1 MSMAEPSKRNR
12 GPAAA
17 AENRRALI
25 DAARELFA
33 EQGYAVPFSQ
43 VAKRAGV
50 GQASLYRH
58 FADKQALAVAV
69 FDENLADLERRAHDL
84 RGLLELI
91 VAQARMS
98 TSLLEALTSG
108 GGEAAA
114 ALEGRLRQ
122 IIQGVLDHE
131 RGHGRVDAATE
142 VDDVAT
148 AVSMLA
154 FHAAFLSDDRDGD
167 ASRAI
172 ALIERA
178 LAPRA

>member
-1 MSMAEPSKRNR
+1 MPAPSKRNR

-33 EQGYAVPFSQ
+33 EQGFAVPFSQ

-58 FADKQALAVAV
+58 FPDKQALAVAV
-69 FDENLADLERRAHDL
+69 FDENLADLERRSHDL
-84 RGLLELI
+84 RGFLELI

-98 TSLLEALTSG
+98 TSLLEALTL
-108 GGEAAA
+108 GEDPAAR
-114 ALEGRLRQ
+114 ALEERLRGV
-122 IIQGVLDHE
+122 IEGVLDHE
-131 RGHGRVDAATE
+131 RGHGRVDAAVE

-148 AVSMLA
+148 AVSMIA
-154 FHAAFLSDDRDGD
+154 FHAAFLSGDRDAD
-167 ASRAI
+167 AGRAI

-178 LAPRA
+178 LAPRGD